1 MTMQLLEEAYSKV
14 DNYEDEIAE
23 VVTTAVTNLKYME
36 TKESSNSNLLSVES
50 RYDLMEKA
58 NALLSWCNAYNIN
71 LTSKA
76 IDAFISLA
84 CKHGNDDDI
93 DKFVNVMINSN
104 LKPTEVTFNTLLNK
118 YAIDGKKNEA
128 MNIVEMMRT
137 WGYSPDIVTF
147 NILLKLYKK
156 IEDDDSIK
164 ETLLTM
170 ETFDIK
176 KDDYSTSTLLQ
187 YSKKNNEMFSI
198 IDEENDRMITPYIVA
213 NAIATSNNWQY
224 ALKLLQRAVSL
235 NKADAAVYTAAAQSC
250 VSQGEFDAG
259 FRVIELMLSNNI
271 HLNKKSF
278 SFLLSSCLSPDLD
291 SEICSKKLKK
301 YIDLIS
307 VKYPKLI
314 TNEVCQTLV
323 KGLSFR
329 GLSSL
334 ACSLH
339 LGPLAHTTCK
349 SEALSM
355 LLSEMQNSCNDNDNV
370 EFRQSLARRSL
381 ALVALY
387 CNSNNIN
394 NRLLLRTSHFNS
406 VLRMLSLASMHNHCE
421 QLYRFMSG
429 HKNITFSNTERDD
442 SNYEVE
448 KLMLEENELSK
459 KLSVLWRP
467 GTFTIAELVRA
478 AKETT
483 RPVLANDVIQW
494 AVREGAFVPEGVVS
508 DAVSFVY
515 RVGRTDLSL
524 SMYRSLYSAGHVQ
537 HWHDKDHLEMDLHN
551 FSRGMAFAAIKVAID
566 EAKIIAKHK
575 INRDLIIITGRS
587 ISRGSKDNDNNDD
600 NDDDLYGYKISNEI
614 QRVLIEDF
622 YPPIDSGTIPDNPG
636 RLRIIIPN
644 TE

>member
-1 MTMQLLEEAYSKV
+1 
-14 DNYEDEIAE
+14 
-23 VVTTAVTNLKYME
+23 
-36 TKESSNSNLLSVES
+36 
-50 RYDLMEKA
+50 
-58 NALLSWCNAYNIN
+58 
-71 LTSKA
+71 
-76 IDAFISLA
+76 
-84 CKHGNDDDI
+84 
-93 DKFVNVMINSN
+93 MINNN

-118 YAIDGKKNEA
+118 YAIDGKQNEA
-128 MNIVEMMRT
+128 MSIIEMMRT

-147 NILLKLYKK
+147 NILLKLYKEV
-156 IEDDDSIK
+156 EDDKSVK

-176 KDDYSTSTLLQ
+176 KDEYSKSTLLQ
-187 YSKKNNEMFSI
+187 HFKNNLNSNEIVSI
-198 IDEENDRMITPYIVA
+198 MNEENDEFMTPYIFT
-213 NAIATSNNWQY
+213 NAITGCDSWQHS
-224 ALKLLQRAVSL
+224 LKLLQRAVSL

-259 FRVIELMLSNNI
+259 FRVIELMLSNGIN
-271 HLNKKSF
+271 LNKKSL
-278 SFLLSSCLSPDLD
+278 SFLLSSCLSPNLD
-291 SEICSKKLKK
+291 PEICSKKLKK
-301 YIDLIS
+301 YIDLVS
-307 VKYPKLI
+307 DKYPNLI
-314 TNEVCQTLV
+314 TNEVCQKLM

-334 ACSLH
+334 ACSFH

-349 SEALSM
+349 SETLSI
-355 LLSEMQNSCNDNDNV
+355 LLTEMQNSCNDNDNV
-370 EFRQSLARRSL
+370 EFRQSLARKSL
-381 ALVALY
+381 ALMALY
-387 CNSNNIN
+387 CNSNSIS

-421 QLYRFMSG
+421 QLFRFMSG
-429 HKNITFSNTERDD
+429 HKNITFSNIERDD
-442 SNYEVE
+442 HDNDDD
-448 KLMLEENELSK
+448 KLILEENEVSK
-459 KLSVLWRP
+459 KLRVLWTP

-483 RPVLANDVIQW
+483 RPVLANDVIKW

-524 SMYRSLYSAGHVQ
+524 SMYRSLYSVGHVQ

-566 EAKIIAKHK
+566 EAKIIAKNK

-587 ISRGSKDNDNNDD
+587 ISRRSKDNNNNDE
-600 NDDDLYGYKISNEI
+600 DDDLYGYKLSNEI

-622 YPPIDSGTIPDNPG
+622 YPPIDSATIPDNPG

-644 TE
+644 TD